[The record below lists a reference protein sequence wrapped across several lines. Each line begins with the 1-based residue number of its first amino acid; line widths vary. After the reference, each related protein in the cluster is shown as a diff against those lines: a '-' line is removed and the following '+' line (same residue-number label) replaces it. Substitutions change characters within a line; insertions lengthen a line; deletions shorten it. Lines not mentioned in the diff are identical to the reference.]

1 MRMKVRNEKIEVAYK
16 EMHGITPEISYTHAN
31 KNKYSVNI
39 TLGDKEV
46 TLTETM
52 VKGLTDFVIL
62 EYDGNKERFKS
73 MYEAELRANELL
85 RGKDGDIK

>member
-1 MRMKVRNEKIEVAYK
+1 MRNENIEKAYE
-16 EMHGITPEISYTHAN
+16 EMYGISPEISYSHAN
-31 KNKYSVNI
+31 RDKYSVNI
-39 TLGDKEV
+39 ALGDKTV

-73 MYEAELRANELL
+73 MYEAELRANEIL